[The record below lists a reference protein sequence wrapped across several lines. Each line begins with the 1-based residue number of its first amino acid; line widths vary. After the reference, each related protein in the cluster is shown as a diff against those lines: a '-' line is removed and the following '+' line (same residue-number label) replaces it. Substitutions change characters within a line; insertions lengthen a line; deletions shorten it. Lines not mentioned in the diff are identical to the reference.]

1 MSYAAAILLCFL
13 AVIAA
18 SIAIVVGAT
27 TWISGGWAWTQ
38 SPTHELIYL
47 GLPFGFTMLGLLL
60 IWEKVGDAWERR
72 QHLRSR

>member
-18 SIAIVVGAT
+18 SIAIVVGLA

-38 SPTHELIYL
+38 APMHELIHL
-47 GLPFGFTMLGLLL
+47 GMPLSFTMLTLGCCLKK
-60 IWEKVGDAWERR
+60 IGEAWERR
-72 QHLRSR
+72 RSH